1 MFKPLKMC
9 LIWVN
14 LIWCACVI
22 CFPKICMSF
31 GFDCGP
37 NSTERKS
44 WSLRQFWPQNR
55 QGINVETSDNSEIL
69 APTMF
74 VVEQY
79 LFPTYIFFLLLKL
92 ALECICSKKLK
103 FQRHDSRSLHLIP
116 VSIVHAVIARARQ
129 RLVAL
134 LQNLNTYFSNFAKS
148 EYFSNSA
155 QRVLRLPVLSY

>member
-1 MFKPLKMC
+1 MFEALKIR

-14 LIWCACVI
+14 LIWFAYVI
-22 CFPKICMSF
+22 CFPKICTYF
-31 GFDCGP
+31 GFAAQA
-37 NSTERKS
+37 SR
-44 WSLRQFWPQNR
+44 PQNR
-55 QGINVETSDNSEIL
+55 QGINVETSDTSEFP
-69 APTMF
+69 APTTF
-74 VVEQY
+74 FVEQY